1 MSSYTTNL
9 QLFKYNTATD
19 GKQVFSIDDAM
30 NDNWDK
36 IDAFAK
42 AIKDLSNL
50 SSVGEKRFTDINN
63 ELSQKLE
70 AQVSLA
76 QNGYIKFNNGIT
88 FLWIFISMVN
98 SYYDVTL
105 PIAISSNVRRKN
117 FFICDVNGETATNI
131 VHRPFIFAWCVANS
145 LSTSTTQRIICDK
158 TNSQGVSILGISY

>member
-76 QNGYIKFNNGIT
+76 QNGYIKFNNGIIICWGRT
-88 FLWIFISMVN
+88 VTTATSAII
-98 SYYDVTL
+98 TL
-105 PIAISSNVRRKN
+105 PISFLNTYRVLCNDNGSGCVGRGASMKSINTFTLFCVRS
-117 FFICDVNGETATNI
+117 E
-131 VHRPFIFAWCVANS
+131 
-145 LSTSTTQRIICDK
+145 STGCNYLCI
-158 TNSQGVSILGISY
+158 GF